1 MNIFQKMSSNF
12 PLHTT
17 NQLFNHVIFASLG
30 GFIAIAI
37 ISFLAEYTGY
47 PLLMGSLGASCVLLF
62 GFPESPFSQPKNV
75 VLGHLIST
83 FIGLTFLH
91 LVGPQWWSLALALS
105 ASIGLMIATNT
116 VHPPAGSNPVIVFL
130 AHANWSF
137 IVMPSFIGSVSL
149 VIVALIFI
157 NSSQKRH
164 YPKSWR

>member
-1 MNIFQKMSSNF
+1 MNLFQKMSSNF

-17 NQLFNHVIFASLG
+17 NKLIKHVIFSSLG
-30 GFIAIAI
+30 GFLAIAI

-47 PLLMGSLGASCVLLF
+47 PLVMGSFGASCVLLF

-75 VLGHLIST
+75 VLGHFIST

-91 LVGPQWWSLALALS
+91 LVGPQWWSMALALS
-105 ASIGLMIATNT
+105 VSIGMMIATNT

-137 IVMPSFIGSVSL
+137 IFMPSFIGSVSL
-149 VIVALIFI
+149 VIVALVFI
-157 NSSQKRH
+157 NCSQKRY